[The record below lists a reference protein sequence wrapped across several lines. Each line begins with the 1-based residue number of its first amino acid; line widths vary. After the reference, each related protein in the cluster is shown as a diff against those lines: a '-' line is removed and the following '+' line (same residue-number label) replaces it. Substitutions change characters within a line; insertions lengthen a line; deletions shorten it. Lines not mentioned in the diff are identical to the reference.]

1 MREKVH
7 TMPMLPTLPTSK
19 HGKTVYA
26 KVIAV
31 DFDGTLC
38 VSKWPEIG
46 EPNMAIVQR
55 MTHQIKNRGARGVSS
70 RDLAGKPALNEK
82 PPPQQ

>member
-55 MTHQIKNRGARGVSS
+55 LLRRQQEGAR
-70 RDLAGKPALNEK
+70 LILWT
-82 PPPQQ
+82 